1 MSQDVGVRLSPPA
14 QISQISMQKDFDS
27 WNEKKKKINNRKSSP
42 FYHQRELWWCSLGV
56 NVGFE
61 QDGSGRED
69 SRPIL
74 ILTGLSKE
82 TCVAIPL
89 TTSTNKHKLRPA
101 IGLVE
106 EKEAHALLSQIK
118 VIDTKRLIRKIGQL
132 DKKVFEHIRKIAKD
146 ML

>member
-1 MSQDVGVRLSPPA
+1 MK
-14 QISQISMQKDFDS
+14 KDFDS
-27 WNEKKKKINNRKSSP
+27 WNEKKKKINDRKSAP
-42 FYHQRELWWCSLGV
+42 FYHQRELWWCSLGI

-61 QDGSGRED
+61 QDGSGTED
-69 SRPIL
+69 SRPVL

-82 TCVAIPL
+82 TCVVIPL
-89 TTSTNKHKLRPA
+89 TTSPSKHKLRPS
-101 IGLVE
+101 IGQVG

-132 DKKVFEHIRKIAKD
+132 DKKIFENIRKIAKD